1 MATRHELFTAEGFD
15 AVAELIPVGIIRMDP
30 RGSCLYVNER
40 WSLLTGLSPG
50 QASGDGWIRAVDPED
65 RERVVRKIREVGT
78 DAREFADEFRLR
90 TPDGRDRMVSSRV
103 LPLRGAQGE
112 VAGYIAAITD
122 LTERHQTEE
131 ALRDLAKELGDRVKE
146 LNCLIG
152 ISHIIEGHSDSLP
165 DILQQAVELLAS
177 SWGHPDVACA
187 RIVLEGQQYQT
198 TNYKQTPW
206 RLSSD
211 IVIDKR
217 HMGVVEVGYLE
228 ETPARDEG
236 PFLAEERG
244 VLDAVAQRLGR
255 TAERLNSQLLLRER
269 EQELR
274 ERLTRLTRMN
284 VMGEMAASIAHEV
297 NQPLAVVAAYA
308 QACRRILEADAS
320 GHQEV
325 LDAVTRIANE
335 ALRAGDIIHRLDYLA
350 RKRRDQRVLCDMNE
364 LIRDVRPLAAAD
376 ARLHDVKLVF
386 ELARSLPPINADGVQ
401 LQQVLLNMI
410 RNAVDAMENTE
421 ASAREAT
428 IRTMHRAEDG
438 AIEVSVTDNGCGVS
452 EGTDARLFE
461 PFFTT
466 KETGIG
472 MGLSISRSIVTAH
485 GGRMWFLPNA
495 DGGTTFHFTIP
506 TTRDSHDHSP

>member
-40 WSLLTGLSPG
+40 WSLLTGLSAG
-50 QASGDGWIRAVDPED
+50 DAAGDGWIGAVDPED
-65 RERVVRKIREVGT
+65 RERVVRKIREAGT

-90 TPDGRDRMVSSRV
+90 SPDGRDRMVSSRV
-103 LPLRGAQGE
+103 LPLRGPQGE

-131 ALRDLAKELGDRVKE
+131 ALRDLAKELGDRVNE

-177 SWGHPDVACA
+177 SWGHANVACA
-187 RIVLEGQQYQT
+187 RVVLEGEQYQT
-198 TNYKQTPW
+198 ANYRSTPW

-211 IVIDKR
+211 IVVDKR
-217 HMGVVEVGYLE
+217 HMGLVEVGYLKE
-228 ETPARDEG
+228 MPARDEG

-244 VLDAVAQRLGR
+244 VLDAVAERLGR
-255 TAERLNSQLLLRER
+255 TAERLQSQQLLHER

-297 NQPLAVVAAYA
+297 NQPLAAIAAYA
-308 QACRRILEADAS
+308 QACRRILETDAS
-320 GHQEV
+320 GHPEV
-325 LDAVTRIANE
+325 LEAVTRIANE
-335 ALRAGDIIHRLDYLA
+335 ALRAGDIIHRLDHLA
-350 RKRRDQRVLCDMNE
+350 RKRRDRRLPCDMNE
-364 LIRDVRPLAAAD
+364 LIRDVRPLAAVD
-376 ARLHDVKLVF
+376 ARLHDVKLVYQ
-386 ELARSLPPINADGVQ
+386 LADSLPAIHADGVQ
-401 LQQVLLNMI
+401 LQQVLLNLI
-410 RNAVDAMENTE
+410 RNAIDAMENTE
-421 ASAREAT
+421 ASAREII
-428 IRTMHRAEDG
+428 IRTAHRAGDH
-438 AIEVSVTDNGCGVS
+438 AIEVTVSDKGCGVS
-452 EGTDARLFE
+452 DGTDARLFE

-485 GGRMWFLPNA
+485 GGRMGFTPNP

-506 TTRDSHDHSP
+506 TTRDSHDHTQ